1 MEIFKQIAPLKAFLK
16 TKKLA
21 GETVGLVPTMG
32 ALHEG
37 HLSLIRASTKENDI
51 TVATIYVNPTQFNN
65 PKDLQKYP
73 RLLDKDTELLQEVQ
87 CDVLFCPTD
96 EEMYP
101 EKSILT
107 INFGPLNDVMEGRF
121 RPGHFSGVA
130 LIVGKL
136 FNIVEPHNAYFGQK
150 DWQQFAVISR
160 FVQELRYNLRLRSIP
175 TLREPSGLALSSRN
189 LRLTTAQRAKAS
201 VFYKALREA
210 NSGLMA
216 GKSSSDVKELVQRV
230 FDGDPEIRLEY
241 FELADSENLN
251 VVENVSASVRPIM
264 CIAGYVGEVRLIDNM
279 FVGEDVTVSRV

>member
-16 TKKLA
+16 SKKLA
-21 GETVGLVPTMG
+21 GKTVGLVPTMG

-37 HLSLIRASTKENDI
+37 HLTLIRASQNENDI

-65 PKDLQKYP
+65 PKDLLKYP

-87 CDVLFCPTD
+87 CDVLFCPAD

-107 INFGPLNDVMEGRF
+107 INFGPLNEVMEGKF

-136 FNIVEPHNAYFGQK
+136 FNIIEPDRAYFGQK
-150 DWQQFAVISR
+150 DWQQFAVITR
-160 FVQELRYNLRLRSIP
+160 LVKELKYNLQLRSVP
-175 TLREPSGLALSSRN
+175 TLREPNGLALSSRN
-189 LRLTTAQRAKAS
+189 LRLTSEQRAKAS
-201 VFYKALREA
+201 VFHKALQEA
-210 NSGLMA
+210 NINLLS
-216 GKSSSDVKELVQRV
+216 GKSSSDVKRLVARS
-230 FDGDPEIRLEY
+230 FYNDPEVRLEY

-279 FVGEDVTVSRV
+279 FLGENVAVSRV